1 MVADPRSP
9 QIADSLA
16 EFLGRHAIPAGG
28 GMPDPWKRQGN
39 ARIGRCPASTSRLLD
54 DSVRTVVRPD
64 SVQVLDGMLASRL
77 PTSVIGVALHRFAFP
92 SFTVPVVAEEGSAQL
107 LVAVPARR

>member
-1 MVADPRSP
+1 MGSQETEGGEMDEMDTAME
-9 QIADSLA
+9 L
-16 EFLGRHAIPAGG
+16 RHPGY
-28 GMPDPWKRQGN
+28 R
-39 ARIGRCPASTSRLLD
+39 LD
-54 DSVRTVVRPD
+54 DSHALPPRGYLTIVGRTGVRPD

-107 LVAVPARR
+107 EVAVPARRPQQ